1 MKDSFINYVDL
12 SKQWKDERKDLLS
25 LLDKALSKGTYVGGD
40 QVLKFEKNIAVS
52 NP

>member
-25 LLDKALSKGTYVGGD
+25 LLDKT
-40 QVLKFEKNIAVS
+40 
-52 NP
+52 